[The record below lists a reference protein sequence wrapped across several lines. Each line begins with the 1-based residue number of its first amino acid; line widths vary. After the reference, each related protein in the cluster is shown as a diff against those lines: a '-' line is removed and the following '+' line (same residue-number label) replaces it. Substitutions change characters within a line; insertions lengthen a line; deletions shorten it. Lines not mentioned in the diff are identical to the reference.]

1 MARFSLSN
9 SDLYL
14 SRSVPGLCRDFR
26 GFCGQDGT
34 GKTSL
39 TMLRDAGVSQWDM
52 PVEIKGPGRI
62 ETSAIKR
69 KAPATGAGSGFS
81 VSETPESHGQIVA
94 GPGPIA
100 ALDSILMLQGLDDST
115 KGKSKAVAHGE
126 QLLDL
131 LDSVRD
137 GLLAGEIPR
146 ATLNKLA
153 AAVTRRH
160 DNFADPKL
168 QDVLDQIELRAHVE
182 LAKLEVLDK
191 RVA

>member
-1 MARFSLSN
+1 M
-9 SDLYL
+9 
-14 SRSVPGLCRDFR
+14 RD
-26 GFCGQDGT
+26 G
-34 GKTSL
+34 
-39 TMLRDAGVSQWDM
+39 GVSQWDFPM
-52 PVEIKGPGRI
+52 EIKGPSRI
-62 ETSAIKR
+62 ETTAIKR
-69 KAPATGAGSGFS
+69 KPATGGAAGGFS
-81 VSETPESHGQIVA
+81 VAEHGDAHAQIVA

-100 ALDSILMLQGLDDST
+100 ALDSILMLQGMEDST
-115 KGKSKAVAHGE
+115 QRKSKGLAHGE

-137 GLLAGEIPR
+137 GLLAGGIPR

-160 DNFADPKL
+160 EAFADPKL

>member
-1 MARFSLSN
+1 M
-9 SDLYL
+9 
-14 SRSVPGLCRDFR
+14 
-26 GFCGQDGT
+26 
-34 GKTSL
+34 
-39 TMLRDAGVSQWDM
+39 
-52 PVEIKGPGRI
+52 EIKGPGRI

-69 KAPATGAGSGFS
+69 KAPAGALSSGFT
-81 VSETPESHGQIVA
+81 VSEAPESHGQIVA

-100 ALDSILMLQGLDDST
+100 ALDSILVLQGMDDST
-115 KGKSKAVAHGE
+115 QGKRKAVTHGE

-160 DNFADPKL
+160 EAFADPAL

-182 LAKLEVLDK
+182 LAKLEQLDK

>member
-1 MARFSLSN
+1 M
-9 SDLYL
+9 
-14 SRSVPGLCRDFR
+14 
-26 GFCGQDGT
+26 
-34 GKTSL
+34 
-39 TMLRDAGVSQWDM
+39 
-52 PVEIKGPGRI
+52 EIKGPGRI

-69 KAPATGAGSGFS
+69 KAPSGAAAGGFS
-81 VSETPESHGQIVA
+81 VADHGESHAQIVA

-100 ALDSILMLQGLDDST
+100 ALDSILMLQQMDDST
-115 KGKSKAVAHGE
+115 RESPRVWAHGE

-137 GLLAGEIPR
+137 GLLAGGIPR

-160 DNFADPKL
+160 EAFADPKL

-182 LAKLEVLDK
+182 LAKLEQLEREWPSHLFVIP
-191 RVA
+191 A

>member
-1 MARFSLSN
+1 MM
-9 SDLYL
+9 
-14 SRSVPGLCRDFR
+14 G
-26 GFCGQDGT
+26 DG
-34 GKTSL
+34 
-39 TMLRDAGVSQWDM
+39 GVSYWDLPM
-52 PVEIKGPGRI
+52 EIKGPGRI
-62 ETSAIKR
+62 ESSAIKR
-69 KAPATGAGSGFS
+69 KAPAGAAGAGFS
-81 VSETPESHGQIVA
+81 VAEHAESHAHIVS

-100 ALDSILMLQGLDDST
+100 ALDSILMLQAMDDST
-115 KGKSKAVAHGE
+115 QGKSKAQAHGE

-137 GLLAGEIPR
+137 GLLAGGIPR

-160 DNFADPKL
+160 EAFADPKL

-182 LAKLEVLDK
+182 LAKLEFLDK

>member
-1 MARFSLSN
+1 M
-9 SDLYL
+9 
-14 SRSVPGLCRDFR
+14 
-26 GFCGQDGT
+26 FC
-34 GKTSL
+34 
-39 TMLRDAGVSQWDM
+39 DAAVSQWDIPM
-52 PVEIKGPGRI
+52 EIKGPGRI

-69 KAPATGAGSGFS
+69 KASAPASGGFS
-81 VSETPESHGQIVA
+81 VSEAPDTHGQIVA

-100 ALDSILMLQGLDDST
+100 ALDSILMLQGMDDST
-115 KGKSKAVAHGE
+115 NGRSKAMAHGE

-160 DNFADPKL
+160 EAFADPRL

-182 LAKLEVLDK
+182 LAKLEALDK

>member
-1 MARFSLSN
+1 MCCSWTFPL
-9 SDLYL
+9 
-14 SRSVPGLCRDFR
+14 
-26 GFCGQDGT
+26 
-34 GKTSL
+34 
-39 TMLRDAGVSQWDM
+39 
-52 PVEIKGPGRI
+52 EIKSPGRV

-69 KAPATGAGSGFS
+69 KAPAGASSGGFS
-81 VSETPESHGQIVA
+81 VSGAPESHGQIVA

-100 ALDSILMLQGLDDST
+100 ALDSILMLQGLEDST
-115 KGKSKAVAHGE
+115 QGKSKGLQHGE

-137 GLLAGEIPR
+137 GLLAGGIPR

-160 DNFADPKL
+160 EAFADPQL

>member
-1 MARFSLSN
+1 MM
-9 SDLYL
+9 
-14 SRSVPGLCRDFR
+14 G
-26 GFCGQDGT
+26 DG
-34 GKTSL
+34 
-39 TMLRDAGVSQWDM
+39 GVSQWDLAPM
-52 PVEIKGPGRI
+52 EIKGPGRI
-62 ETSAIKR
+62 ETSAVKR
-69 KAPATGAGSGFS
+69 KPNTGGAAGSFS
-81 VSETPESHGQIVA
+81 VAEHGDAHAQIVA

-100 ALDSILMLQGLDDST
+100 ALDSILMLQGMDDST
-115 KGKSKAVAHGE
+115 QGRSKGLAHGE

-137 GLLAGEIPR
+137 GLLAGGIPR

-160 DNFADPKL
+160 EAFADPKL

-182 LAKLEVLDK
+182 LAKLEALDK

>member
-1 MARFSLSN
+1 MT
-9 SDLYL
+9 
-14 SRSVPGLCRDFR
+14 G
-26 GFCGQDGT
+26 DG
-34 GKTSL
+34 
-39 TMLRDAGVSQWDM
+39 GVSQWDM
-52 PVEIKGPGRI
+52 PMEIKGPGRV

-69 KAPATGAGSGFS
+69 KAPNGAAGSGFA
-81 VSETPESHGQIVA
+81 VSDAPESHGQIVA

-100 ALDSILMLQGLDDST
+100 ALDSILMLQGMDDST
-115 KGKSKAVAHGE
+115 EGKSKAKAHGE

-137 GLLAGEIPR
+137 GLLAGGIPR

-153 AAVTRRH
+153 VAVTRRH
-160 DNFADPKL
+160 EAFADPKL

-182 LAKLEVLDK
+182 LAKLEQLDQ